1 MGIFYKR
8 YTEAWRVEFG
18 LEEIFHRMVSKP
30 LPPLTTN
37 HCVSCYV
44 CSFSTALVVQ
54 SASRNCRPLVQAP
67 VVRLSI
73 HRYPPLPLPRI
84 CLLDLRLPNS
94 LISPPTCPLPKS
106 AKAVKV
112 SSARKQRTKGW
123 FPVLRTTRDNGT
135 CQNKKKN
142 IHAVS
147 AWISVWRADETC
159 HGSKS

>member
-54 SASRNCRPLVQAP
+54 SASRNCRPLLQAP

-73 HRYPPLPLPRI
+73 HRLPSVASPADLCTGLAPPLF
-84 CLLDLRLPNS
+84 PNFRRQ
-94 LISPPTCPLPKS
+94 LVPFPKVPTWLK
-106 AKAVKV
+106 
-112 SSARKQRTKGW
+112 
-123 FPVLRTTRDNGT
+123 
-135 CQNKKKN
+135 
-142 IHAVS
+142 
-147 AWISVWRADETC
+147 
-159 HGSKS
+159 